1 MSMFFNNVLFIYQNQ
16 VILEKKKQ
24 LVNCTQML
32 KNVDGKNIW
41 KLCYGSQTQGLF
53 TISGNFP
60 FYTKQMEAVAV
71 LWLSCQLKL
80 FFFKAKPFST
90 MLTYIF
96 LKSVHNFLNC

>member
-1 MSMFFNNVLFIYQNQ
+1 MFFNNVLFLYQNQ

-41 KLCYGSQTQGLF
+41 KLCYSIQTQGLF

-60 FYTKQMEAVAV
+60 FYTKQMETVAV
-71 LWLSCQLKL
+71 LWLSCQLKI
-80 FFFKAKPFST
+80 FQNQVIS

-96 LKSVHNFLNC
+96 KKSVHNFLKC